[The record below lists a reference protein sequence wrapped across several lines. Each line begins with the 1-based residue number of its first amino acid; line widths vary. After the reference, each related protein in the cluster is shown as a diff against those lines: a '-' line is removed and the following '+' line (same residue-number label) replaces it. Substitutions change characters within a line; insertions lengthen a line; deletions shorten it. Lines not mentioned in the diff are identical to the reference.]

1 MSLTLGLTGMD
12 PATETALKAA
22 FDDGNARLGGAWRLL
37 PEADADH
44 VVVDMDSMYG
54 PMSWLRLH
62 AAGRHVIGL
71 TSAPR
76 TQTEFRLGRPFDG
89 GQVAQLLADVARSVG
104 VELDP
109 APVADAA
116 VQARKAVPA
125 TTAADATT
133 VRETAMPATAGTA
146 VDRSSAAAVGTD
158 AAVQVAATAQV
169 VAPDPVAELAD
180 DAATAN
186 TADAVSGSA
195 VDAAEVTEGAPAAEN
210 VAPVPDDFA
219 AWLRPGALSG
229 RVRFRSASGPTLFID
244 ADNDS
249 WHGPTPLNPLAG
261 YFQGALEASDFA
273 PVDAATWARETAG
286 AGAPQPLARL
296 RWLGGLL
303 AGGGALL
310 PGHDPGGRYA
320 LTKWPQTEREYPRH
334 FRIATAMMKGPA
346 TVVEIAEASGIPD
359 ADVADFIN
367 ANLATGYAE
376 AVVEAP
382 PVIEEPVKSRSGG
395 LLGRLRNR

>member
-22 FDDGNARLGGAWRLL
+22 FDDGNARLGGAWRLV

-89 GQVAQLLADVARSVG
+89 AQVAQLLADVARSVG
-104 VELDP
+104 VDLAAAP
-109 APVADAA
+109 A
-116 VQARKAVPA
+116 A
-125 TTAADATT
+125 TAATT
-133 VRETAMPATAGTA
+133 VEDAPTTTSAAEGDSPAATVVVKTA
-146 VDRSSAAAVGTD
+146 VPVAAA
-158 AAVQVAATAQV
+158 AEVAE
-169 VAPDPVAELAD
+169 PDPVAELRDGPASTASPGA
-180 DAATAN
+180 AATSVEEVAE
-186 TADAVSGSA
+186 
-195 VDAAEVTEGAPAAEN
+195 AAEAVEIA
-210 VAPVPDDFA
+210 APVPDDFA

-229 RVRFRSASGPTLFID
+229 RVCFRSASGPTLFID

-286 AGAPQPLARL
+286 AGAQQPLARL

-310 PGHDPGGRYA
+310 PGHDPAGRYA

-346 TVVEIAEASGIPD
+346 TVAEIAEASGIPG

-376 AVVEAP
+376 AVAEAP
-382 PVIEEPVKSRSGG
+382 PVIEEPEKARSGG